1 MLVQSTCD
9 LWGTS
14 SDKMFVLVQ
23 HDEACVSEGRALQ
36 SRTQHW
42 IASLEWEETPKIQ
55 GANFQETRRE
65 LRFCPWHPFA
75 WEYTATATATVA
87 GSAATPVPSLL
98 RCNKPHISRWPGVCH
113 RIALGPHTPHLQD
126 DYCMDFHTHL
136 KGLCRFH
143 AFVLFFILSLDASM
157 SLYVPIRTYFM
168 HAYVLY
174 DIVCMSRYG

>member
-1 MLVQSTCD
+1 MQFCLWACLPPWTGDASTIH

-23 HDEACVSEGRALQ
+23 HDEACVSEGRARQ

-87 GSAATPVPSLL
+87 GSAATPLPSLL

-113 RIALGPHTPHLQD
+113 RIALGPPHSSFARWLLHGFPHTSQ
-126 DYCMDFHTHL
+126 
-136 KGLCRFH
+136 R
-143 AFVLFFILSLDASM
+143 SL
-157 SLYVPIRTYFM
+157 
-168 HAYVLY
+168 
-174 DIVCMSRYG
+174 